1 LKADICLTFAFEGQ
15 PCMNKSFN
23 YSYPLARQVFNNTQP
38 DLWVKVQEAW
48 EKENFE
54 ECIILLL
61 SYLGI
66 ETQTGLKRYDLRHGS
81 VTIYLELKEASLN
94 ITAPFLDISQGQ
106 KIPLLRQAT
115 QLNFEP
121 LTITRII
128 LKEEQLTFHFSAP
141 YELCEPYKVFDVLKE
156 ICIHAD
162 NYDDA
167 FIRRFK
173 ARRVVAPSVI
183 PYPEDQAREA
193 MAVFRIILNETQEA
207 VNFLEQKRMH
217 AYIWDVLILML
228 LRIDFVMTPQGHL
241 RGRLE
246 YYITEMLSAFDLSEK
261 ISKGKAVLKEFQQ
274 LKDADILEDL
284 YQIQTLVPFKTLATP
299 DTVRNRLSRALQQ
312 VEKEFQEGQYL
323 ACSLTAPF
331 HILYLLYEH
340 ALDEENYKL
349 IKDLLPS
356 SSGKPFKEVAIHFRN
371 GLKEI
376 LSGIQQL
383 PVELPETENGHP
395 YTPIMN
401 PL

>member
-1 LKADICLTFAFEGQ
+1 
-15 PCMNKSFN
+15 MNKSFRFP
-23 YSYPLARQVFNNTQP
+23 YPIARQVFNNTRP
-38 DLWVKVQEAW
+38 DMWVKVQEAW
-48 EKENFE
+48 ETGKAEAS
-54 ECIILLL
+54 IILLL
-61 SYLGI
+61 NYLGI
-66 ETQTGLKRYDLRHGS
+66 VTEDGQRSFNLRHGS
-81 VTIYLELKEASLN
+81 VTICLELSENELN

-128 LKEEQLTFHFSAP
+128 LKEEQLTFHFNAP

-162 NYDDA
+162 TYDDA

-173 ARRVVAPSVI
+173 ARRVVAPSI
-183 PYPEDQAREA
+183 TPYSEEQAREA
-193 MAVFRIILNETQEA
+193 LLAFRMILEETQEA

-246 YYITEMLSAFDLSEK
+246 FYITEMLSAFDLSEK
-261 ISKGKAVLKEFQQ
+261 ISKGKTVLKEFQQ
-274 LKDADILEDL
+274 LKDTEVLEDL

-299 DTVRNRLSRALQQ
+299 DTVKNRLNRALQQ

-349 IKDLLPS
+349 IKDLLPA
-356 SSGKPFKEVAIHFRN
+356 SSGKPFKEVAVHFRN

-383 PVELPETENGHP
+383 PVDLPESESGHP

-401 PL
+401 PI

>member
-1 LKADICLTFAFEGQ
+1 
-15 PCMNKSFN
+15 MNKSFN
-23 YSYPLARQVFNNTQP
+23 FSYPLARQVFNNTRP
-38 DLWVKVQEAW
+38 DMWVKVQEAW
-48 EKENFE
+48 EKDNFE

-66 ETQTGLKRYDLRHGS
+66 EAEKDQKRFDLRHGS
-81 VTIYLELKEASLN
+81 VTIFLELKEDELH

-128 LKEEQLTFHFSAP
+128 LKEEQLTFHFNAP
-141 YELCEPYKVFDVLKE
+141 YELCEPYKIFDVLKE

-173 ARRVVAPSVI
+173 ARRIVAPSVI
-183 PYPEDQAREA
+183 PYPNEQAREA
-193 MAVFRIILNETQEA
+193 LTAFWIILEETQEA

-228 LRIDFVMTPQGHL
+228 LRVDFVMTPQGHL

-246 YYITEMLSAFDLSEK
+246 FYITEMLSAFDLSEK

-274 LKDADILEDL
+274 LKDDDILEDL

-299 DTVRNRLSRALQQ
+299 DTVRNRLNRALQQ

-383 PVELPETENGHP
+383 PVDLPESENGHP

-401 PL
+401 PR